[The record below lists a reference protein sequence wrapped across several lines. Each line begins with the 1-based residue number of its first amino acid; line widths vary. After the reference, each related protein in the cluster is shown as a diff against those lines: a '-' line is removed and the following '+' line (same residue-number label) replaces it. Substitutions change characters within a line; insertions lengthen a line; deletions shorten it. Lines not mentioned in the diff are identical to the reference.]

1 MSLLCNVVSP
11 PLLPPLV
18 DREAFIVYSQ
28 VKRKTLK
35 QKCTENSSLNKKNK
49 LSWEN

>member
-11 PLLPPLV
+11 PLLPLLL

-28 VKRKTLK
+28 AKTKTLK
-35 QKCTENSSLNKKNK
+35 QTKMHREFFF
-49 LSWEN
+49 E